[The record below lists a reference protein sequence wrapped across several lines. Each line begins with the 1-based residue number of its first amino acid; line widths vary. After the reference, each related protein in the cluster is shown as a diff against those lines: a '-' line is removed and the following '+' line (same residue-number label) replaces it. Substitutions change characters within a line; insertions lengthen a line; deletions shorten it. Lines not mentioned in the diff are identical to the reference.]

1 MNDIIINCNKIEN
14 LVVSE
19 TLSSNDEMLLSVS
32 FSARNIQT
40 NKLENSFFVIGAFNP
55 SIEKEE
61 KEKII
66 NDTAIWLKQIYVEQ
80 RNYTDEELLNMRN
93 TISKTVLLTR
103 EGYDFLLNKN
113 NKVDKIGNVLTRTI
127 VTNPSDS
134 FMKFDLSAY
143 SYQLQG
149 KKPFERVEFYDYY
162 YFLSPLEIKS
172 LDSKYIESYVRD
184 PKNKDRILLSI
195 QLNFEKIYLK
205 NVSTLI
211 NEGKDI
217 TSYLMA
223 YLDATI
229 SKSDPIY
236 KDILEKVGK
245 NLNINNEVQS
255 RRKSPVISETEF
267 KEKKRRDREKKERD
281 LKSLLSSLEK
291 TDDNYRSQRRK

>member
-1 MNDIIINCNKIEN
+1 M
-14 LVVSE
+14 
-19 TLSSNDEMLLSVS
+19 
-32 FSARNIQT
+32 
-40 NKLENSFFVIGAFNP
+40 
-55 SIEKEE
+55 
-61 KEKII
+61 
-66 NDTAIWLKQIYVEQ
+66 
-80 RNYTDEELLNMRN
+80 
-93 TISKTVLLTR
+93 
-103 EGYDFLLNKN
+103 
-113 NKVDKIGNVLTRTI
+113 
-127 VTNPSDS
+127 
-134 FMKFDLSAY
+134 
-143 SYQLQG
+143 
-149 KKPFERVEFYDYY
+149 
-162 YFLSPLEIKS
+162 
-172 LDSKYIESYVRD
+172 
-184 PKNKDRILLSI
+184 
-195 QLNFEKIYLK
+195 
-205 NVSTLI
+205 I